1 MTTTD
6 LLERALQLACQIPEL
21 HEISYHMGRADEVVP
36 EELRDE
42 FRRGQAIMAEATGLA
57 IELER
62 ALAAPL
68 TPVQQVAKDM
78 A

>member
-1 MTTTD
+1 MITND

-42 FRRGQAIMAEATGLA
+42 FRRGQAIMAEATSLA

-62 ALAAPL
+62 AIGASLPHVQRVAAE
-68 TPVQQVAKDM
+68 M